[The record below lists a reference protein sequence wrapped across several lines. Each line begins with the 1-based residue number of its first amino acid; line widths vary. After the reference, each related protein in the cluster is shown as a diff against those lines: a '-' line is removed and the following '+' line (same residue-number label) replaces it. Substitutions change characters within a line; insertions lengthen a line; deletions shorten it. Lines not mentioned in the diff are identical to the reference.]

1 MTTQNRSKGLQNPAP
16 TPERIANENVLTFVR
31 AMPNDIFSIEA
42 MFRRCSVQSRRLRF
56 FRPVPS
62 APYGYLEEV
71 LADREKHHAFVAQR
85 NGETIGLAELH
96 LTGPWSGSLA
106 LIVEDQY
113 QREGVGTD
121 ALQLLLCRAR
131 ELGLRV
137 LDADVLFENSAVLRA
152 LRRVGPVSVNSED
165 GIFHVELDLESVEL
179 AEDWRAA
186 RHLRAG

>member
-1 MTTQNRSKGLQNPAP
+1 
-16 TPERIANENVLTFVR
+16 
-31 AMPNDIFSIEA
+31 
-42 MFRRCSVQSRRLRF
+42 
-56 FRPVPS
+56 VPS

-71 LADREKHHAFVAQR
+71 LADREKHHAFVVQR

-106 LIVEDQY
+106 LIIEDQY
-113 QREGVGTD
+113 QREGAGTE

-137 LDADVLFENSAVLRA
+137 VDADVLFENSAVLRT

-179 AEDWRAA
+179 AEDWRAE